1 MSTQEAITGSGDSAA
16 QAPNPGTASA
26 LSGRARTRSW
36 FSIGFRVSLGALL
49 AYWLIQAVQHL
60 ESILMLVLLSLV
72 IAVSADPVVGLLTRH
87 GISRPRAVAV
97 VIIGLFLLLGAL
109 SLLFVTPVTNEI
121 NALVHNVPVWLQQL
135 HDHHSFLGR
144 LEDRY
149 HLTAKAKQAV
159 GSNGSNVVGS
169 LMGAGQLI
177 VTTLTG
183 LFLVITLTMYFL
195 AGLPSLKRFGLR
207 FVAGSKREHAAELT
221 DEILLR
227 TGRYMLGNLATSVIA
242 GLATFIW
249 LQIFGVPYPAA
260 LGVFV
265 AVMDLIPMVGS
276 TIGGIVVALVALVV
290 SLPVAIA
297 TAAFYIVFRVAEDY
311 LIMPKAMK
319 FAVEV
324 HPLVTILG
332 VLIGGTLLGIIG
344 ALIAIPIAVAVGL
357 ILDDAVFPRI
367 DQR

>member
-1 MSTQEAITGSGDSAA
+1 MTIHEAEAEDAA
-16 QAPNPGTASA
+16 APGPATTTDTEPSESIAA
-26 LSGRARTRSW
+26 KAW

-49 AYWLIQAVQHL
+49 AYWLVQAVQHL
-60 ESILMLVLLSLV
+60 ESILMLVMLSLV
-72 IAVSADPVVGLLTRH
+72 IAVSADPVVNLMTR
-87 GISRPRAVAV
+87 RKVPRSWAVAI
-97 VIIGLFLLLGAL
+97 VIIGLFVVVGAL
-109 SLLFVTPVTNEI
+109 STLFISPITNEI
-121 NALVHNVPVWLQQL
+121 NALIRNVPIWLQQL
-135 HDHHSFLGR
+135 HDHHSFLGK

-149 HLTAKAKQAV
+149 HLTTKAKQAV
-159 GSNGSNVVGS
+159 GSDGGNVFGG
-169 LMGAGQLI
+169 LLGAGQLV

-249 LQIFGVPYPAA
+249 LEIFGVPYPAA

-311 LIMPKAMK
+311 LIMPRAMK
-319 FAVEV
+319 YAVEV
-324 HPLVTILG
+324 HPLVTILA
-332 VLIGGTLLGIIG
+332 VLAGGALLGIIG
-344 ALIAIPIAVAVGL
+344 ALLAIPIAVAIGL

-367 DQR
+367 ASR

>member
-1 MSTQEAITGSGDSAA
+1 MSTQEEKSAA
-16 QAPNPGTASA
+16 GDGARDADPGPATVDSV
-26 LSGRARTRSW
+26 RAQSRSW
-36 FSIGFRVSLGALL
+36 FSIGFRLSLGALL

-60 ESILMLVLLSLV
+60 ETILLLALLSLV
-72 IAVSADPVVGLLTRH
+72 IAVSADPVVRLLTRR
-87 GISRPRAVAV
+87 GMSRPRAVAL
-97 VIIGLFLLLGAL
+97 VILGLFVLLGSL
-109 SLLFVTPVTNEI
+109 SMLFVTPVTNEI
-121 NALVHNVPVWLQQL
+121 NALIHNVPVWLQQL

-144 LEDRY
+144 LEDRF
-149 HLTAKAKQAV
+149 HLTTKAKQAV
-159 GSNGSNVVGS
+159 GTNGSNVVGS
-169 LMGAGQLI
+169 LMGAGQLV

-183 LFLVITLTMYFL
+183 LFLVITLTLYFL
-195 AGLPSLKRFGLR
+195 AGLPSLERFALR
-207 FVAGSKREHAAELT
+207 FVPGSKREHAAELT

-249 LQIFGVPYPAA
+249 LLIFGVPYPAA

-265 AVMDLIPMVGS
+265 AVMDLVPIVGS

-290 SLPVAIA
+290 SLPVALA
-297 TAAFYIVFRVAEDY
+297 TAAFYVVFRIAEDY
-311 LIMPKAMK
+311 LIMPRTMK
-319 FAVEV
+319 FAVEI

-344 ALIAIPIAVAVGL
+344 ALLAIPIAVAIGL

-367 DQR
+367 DRR